1 MSKMIVTFLT
11 LFPDSFNSFLQASI
25 IGRAQKNG
33 SLVTKTVNLRDFAK
47 DNYNSVDD
55 KPYGGGVGMVLRVDV
70 VANAIKKIRT
80 KKSHVILLTP
90 EGKPFNQQ
98 LAKVLSTYTELIF
111 ICGHYEGF
119 DERIKSYVDQEI
131 SIGDFVLTGGELAA
145 ATITDAVVRLIPGVL
160 GKNESSIE
168 ESFSENLLEY
178 PHYTRPAEYDGQAVP
193 KVLLSG
199 DHAEIKKWRRSEA
212 IKITHNNRP
221 DLEKY

>member
-1 MSKMIVTFLT
+1 MIVTFLT